1 MSEIILKC
9 INHVISVVNT
19 PDISSG
25 NVNYDTVL
33 FELCPNWTGFTK
45 TAVFY
50 RSEDEVYYQM
60 LDSNNRCTIPKE
72 VLREKG
78 KIRIGLFGVKDNTTI
93 TSDVVTYNV
102 SQGAITTGL
111 KPSDPTPDIYAQLI
125 GQYSN
130 LGAEID
136 VERKRIDEIVSGAT
150 ADANAELIDIRVG
163 ADGTVYD
170 SAGDA
175 VRSQFK
181 MIKEVNALAIVN
193 EASGKEIIATDS
205 SDNEFKNLK
214 VYGETTQRLG
224 KNRIKCDASFMG
236 NIIDGITF
244 KGEYETPIGEGELQ
258 YIEVSGK
265 FEPLD
270 MDGGTTASST
280 SRTIGE
286 ATLSAGEYIFS
297 QGYATTSLTP
307 YLVLYLDGVRSG
319 DLSTVGQTEKS
330 IKLTKSTVVR
340 LDIEVRVASGT
351 TITTTKVYPM
361 IRLASETDGTYE
373 PYNGVDPS
381 PESPKTVRGVKGKN
395 QLQNTATSKTT
406 TGITFTVN
414 SDGSVIANGT
424 NTSATDTAFIEINT
438 AVALKKGSYLAS
450 IGNSE
455 ASGSTFGLVIWNTA
469 NSSEVY
475 YVYNSE
481 TRINVTEEN
490 ASYWVRFFVAKSATV
505 SNKTIFPMIRDASI
519 EDGTYSPYNCVR
531 FKSRGKN
538 VFGFEKS
545 AIDVTKQL
553 RALADQRLTFTKID
567 DNSIKCN
574 YTGGTYGTGFVELN
588 GVDGTKDYAIS
599 FVNKENSLGYTPRI
613 EKYASHCTENKLVLS
628 IYSGC
633 GNNEIS
639 SDKYFILSDIQ
650 VESGTTVTPFEPF
663 NGIETADL
671 SSIELHGLGDA
682 REYIDLERGV
692 IVRKVYKKVF
702 TGNEY
707 FHTYT
712 PGVGGIQFGCE
723 DKNIMQIESEN
734 VLCTHLPPKFTWNV
748 REDGIA
754 LTNSSGVVVRFRM
767 ESLGI
772 STVEDLKAKLK
783 EWYNAGNPMV
793 LYAPIKTQIEEPLSD
808 ANLQALRELHSY
820 KPTTVLTNDV
830 GADMTLEY
838 VADTKLYIDKR
849 ISEIATAILNN

>member
-60 LDSNNRCTIPKE
+60 LDSDNRCTIPKE

-136 VERKRIDEIVSGAT
+136 LERKRIDEIVSGAT
-150 ADANAELIDIRVG
+150 ADANAELRDIRIG
-163 ADGTVYD
+163 ADGTVYG

-258 YIEVSGK
+258 YIEVSGT
-265 FEPLD
+265 FEPLN

-307 YLVLYLDGVRSG
+307 YLVLYLDGVRSS

-330 IKLTKSTVVR
+330 IELTKSTVVR
-340 LDIEVRVASGT
+340 LDIEVLVASGT

-361 IRLASETDGTYE
+361 IRLASITDGTYE

-395 QLQNTATSKTT
+395 ELDCSRLKEQTISGVKFTPVFENGFLRYVNVNGTATDKIYFSLGAISLSRNEKHILSGCPSGGSWNGYILYARQGKIGEDTGNGAILEYADDIPTT
-406 TGITFTVN
+406 ITFYV
-414 SDGSVIANGT
+414 
-424 NTSATDTAFIEINT
+424 
-438 AVALKKGSYLAS
+438 
-450 IGNSE
+450 
-455 ASGSTFGLVIWNTA
+455 ASGYTA
-469 NSSEVY
+469 NNLKFY
-475 YVYNSE
+475 
-481 TRINVTEEN
+481 
-490 ASYWVRFFVAKSATV
+490 
-505 SNKTIFPMIRDASI
+505 PMIRDASI
-519 EDGTYSPYNCVR
+519 EDGTYAPYDCVR
-531 FKSRGKN
+531 FTDIGKN
-538 VFGFEKS
+538 LLEFSQGS
-545 AIDVTKQL
+545 TTSNGI
-553 RALADQRLTFTKID
+553 TFTVNADKSVTVNGTATAD
-567 DNSIKCN
+567 AVLLLTTSTRGEVDLKSL
-574 YTGGTYGTGFVELN
+574 TGKNLILN
-588 GVDGTKDYAIS
+588 GCPKDGSSTTYKFQFWSASKMAVDTGKGATLDLSTVPDSWNFAIS
-599 FVNKENSLGYTPRI
+599 I
-613 EKYASHCTENKLVLS
+613 
-628 IYSGC
+628 I
-633 GNNEIS
+633 
-639 SDKYFILSDIQ
+639 
-650 VESGTTVTPFEPF
+650 SGTTVNNLTFKPMIRLASITDDTYEPYK
-663 NGIETADL
+663 GIETADL
-671 SSIELHGLGDA
+671 SGLELHGLGDA
-682 REYIDLERGV
+682 RDYIDLERGV
-692 IVRKVYKKVF
+692 IVRKCGVNTFDGSESWIGSSFLAGRYGIEINAKK
-702 TGNEY
+702 TGICMCSMAINRLVETVNCCHINQHGSFY
-707 FHTYT
+707 INTSFAT
-712 PGVGGIQFGCE
+712 VDE
-723 DKNIMQIESEN
+723 WKA
-734 VLCTHLPPKFTWNV
+734 HLQ
-748 REDGIA
+748 A
-754 LTNSSGVVVRFRM
+754 NSMVVVY
-767 ESLGI
+767 ELE
-772 STVEDLKAKLK
+772 T
-783 EWYNAGNPMV
+783 P
-793 LYAPIKTQIEEPLSD
+793 IEEPLSD

-830 GADMTLEY
+830 GAYMELEY

-849 ISEIATAILNN
+849 ISELATAILNN

>member
-60 LDSNNRCTIPKE
+60 LDSDNRCIIPKE

-78 KIRIGLFGVKDNTTI
+78 KIRIGLFGVKDNKTI

-125 GQYSN
+125 GHYSN

-136 VERKRIDEIVSGAT
+136 LERKRIDEIVSGAT
-150 ADANAELIDIRVG
+150 ADANAELRDIRIG
-163 ADGTVYD
+163 ADGTVYG

-193 EASGKEIIATDS
+193 EASGKEIIVTDS

-265 FEPLD
+265 FEPLN

-307 YLVLYLDGVRSG
+307 YLVLYLDGVRSS

-381 PESPKTVRGVKGKN
+381 LESPKTVRGVKGKN
-395 QLQNTATSKTT
+395 ELDCSGLTAQTINGVTFTPVYKNGLLEHFNVNGTASEIADYRPINISQMYSLKKGVYTISGCPTSGSESSYCMLIAENEPIKRIAVDTGNGTT
-406 TGITFTVN
+406 FTIEEDVNIHIIIRIAKGYTANNLKFYPMVRDASITDGTYAPYDCVRFTDTGKNVLDCSGLSVQSASGITFTPFYDENGYLQYVN
-414 SDGSVIANGT
+414 VNGISTDRATYYISNFTLKAGTYTLSQGHITGTEKTTSFLAYKKNGT
-424 NTSATDTAFIEINT
+424 TVYIDLFTNPNGYRTFTLEEDVEVRIATE
-438 AVALKKGSYLAS
+438 VR
-450 IGNSE
+450 E
-455 ASGSTFGLVIWNTA
+455 SG
-469 NSSEVY
+469 
-475 YVYNSE
+475 
-481 TRINVTEEN
+481 
-490 ASYWVRFFVAKSATV
+490 ATV
-505 SNKTIFPMIRDASI
+505 SNVKIYPMIRLASI
-519 EDGTYSPYNCVR
+519 TDATYEPY
-531 FKSRGKN
+531 KG
-538 VFGFEKS
+538 
-545 AIDVTKQL
+545 
-553 RALADQRLTFTKID
+553 
-567 DNSIKCN
+567 
-574 YTGGTYGTGFVELN
+574 
-588 GVDGTKDYAIS
+588 
-599 FVNKENSLGYTPRI
+599 
-613 EKYASHCTENKLVLS
+613 
-628 IYSGC
+628 
-633 GNNEIS
+633 
-639 SDKYFILSDIQ
+639 
-650 VESGTTVTPFEPF
+650 
-663 NGIETADL
+663 ETADL
-671 SSIELHGLGDA
+671 SGIELHGIGDA
-682 REYIDLERGV
+682 RDYIDLERGV
-692 IVRKVYKKVF
+692 IVRKCGVNTFDGSESWIGSSFLAGRYGIEINAKE
-702 TGNEY
+702 TGICMCSMAINRLVETVNCCHINQHGSFY
-707 FHTYT
+707 INTSFAT
-712 PGVGGIQFGCE
+712 VDE
-723 DKNIMQIESEN
+723 WKA
-734 VLCTHLPPKFTWNV
+734 HLQ
-748 REDGIA
+748 A
-754 LTNSSGVVVRFRM
+754 NSMVVVY
-767 ESLGI
+767 ELE
-772 STVEDLKAKLK
+772 T
-783 EWYNAGNPMV
+783 P
-793 LYAPIKTQIEEPLSD
+793 IEEPLSD

-849 ISEIATAILNN
+849 ISELATAILNN